1 MTNPAA
7 PGADERRMQHI
18 LKERGVGPDALPPMP
33 AERPRDWLD
42 DLLDSN
48 TPAPAPA
55 EEAVEPEAGHQPA
68 KPEAP
73 AKPKKPQTGKARKAR
88 KRKRQRAK
96 RHNPDT
102 PRSAWDNKP
111 SNPRQS
117 LLDAWAAIP
126 YRMKWLVCHL
136 TAAAAGWRIG
146 LVDWGTNTGAWFAA
160 GHQTSSS
167 ACVLYV
173 LAGLLVALY
182 RMARKWAWPV
192 RLVASTPIASI
203 TVGLLLYGAGYHR

>member
-68 KPEAP
+68 KP
-73 AKPKKPQTGKARKAR
+73 KKPQPGKARKAR
-88 KRKRQRAK
+88 KRKRQRSK

-102 PRSAWDNKP
+102 PRSAWDNEA

-117 LLDAWAAIP
+117 LIDAWAAVP
-126 YRMKWLVCHL
+126 YRLKWLAYHL
-136 TAAAAGWRIG
+136 AAAYLGWTVG
-146 LVDWGTNTGAWFAA
+146 LVDWVTYVTVWIATTGLIGAQAA
-160 GHQTSSS
+160 FWYGAAAATF
-167 ACVLYV
+167 
-173 LAGLLVALY
+173 LLH
-182 RMARKWAWPV
+182 RRTRHWWWPV
-192 RLVASTPIASI
+192 AFLAAVPVSSTV
-203 TVGLLLYGAGYHR
+203 VGVLLYGTPHR